1 MDVKFSTIF
10 GFVVVRKPDW
20 EKIKAQLEEKKRMES
35 ELISLRGW
43 QWEQEWYEPICRQLR
58 FDLDNANKKIE
69 ELEKYKKL
77 YADEFQKRLELIEL
91 IGKNNGN

>member
-10 GFVVVRKPDW
+10 GFVVLRKPDW
-20 EKIKAQLEEKKRMES
+20 EKIKELFKENKAMER

-43 QWEQEWYEPICRQLR
+43 QWEQEWCEPICRQLR
-58 FDLDNANKKIE
+58 FDLDNANKRIK

-77 YADEFQKRLELIEL
+77 YADEVQKRLELIRLMED
-91 IGKNNGN
+91 KQK